1 VEDPGALVVC
11 CSLLSPSRH
20 SLRAMTSSLDSAA
33 VFADRLRELGLA
45 DIGEAMAEKGWST
58 MGSFAFAVP
67 PSAQG
72 VDYGMFESR
81 VITPLLGAADAP
93 RASALL
99 RLHFEAH
106 TVAVAEMRR
115 RPVCNG
121 HGGAVIEPISAFA
134 CL

>member
-1 VEDPGALVVC
+1 MA
-11 CSLLSPSRH
+11 
-20 SLRAMTSSLDSAA
+20 SSLDSAA
-33 VFADRLRELGLA
+33 VFADRLRELGLSDLA
-45 DIGEAMAEKGWST
+45 EAMTNKGWAT

-72 VDYGMFESR
+72 VDYRMFETR
-81 VITPLLGAADAP
+81 VIEPLLGAVDAP

-115 RPVCNG
+115 NLLCNG
-121 HGGAVIEPISAFA
+121 HGDAVIYPSRQSPA
-134 CL
+134 L

>member
-1 VEDPGALVVC
+1 MSCFLV
-11 CSLLSPSRH
+11 SLFRRSI
-20 SLRAMTSSLDSAA
+20 RAMTSSLDSVA

-45 DIGEAMAEKGWST
+45 DLGEAMTEKGWST

-81 VITPLLGAADAP
+81 VIAPLLGAVDAP

-115 RPVCNG
+115 RALCNG
-121 HGGAVIEPISAFA
+121 HGAAVMGPISALA
-134 CL
+134 CFMMSR